1 MLVYQRVL
9 KILGFQYY
17 LHHVLILRS
26 ASRCWWIFG
35 NNSMAIP
42 CHSYHAGSFRKAM
55 PLPFSETIQLAVDR
69 TMESARLLNEFMSH
83 MRGPGIPCILHFQH
97 AKTKPILK
105 AGLKTMGI
113 VGPCFSCA
121 KEHSGINSHG
131 RNQDFQH
138 WILSLF
144 SRCCA
149 IDPIRRRHDGRS
161 MLFFQPARS
170 ENDQNGTTIEVRI
183 KSPGCWFQPLAW
195 ILTLLS
201 GINCLVSIV

>member
-1 MLVYQRVL
+1 MPFLSCWKFPKSHASAIQWDNSACRWSNHGISKTSEWV
-9 KILGFQYY
+9 
-17 LHHVLILRS
+17 HVTYART
-26 ASRCWWIFG
+26 WNTMHFT
-35 NNSMAIP
+35 
-42 CHSYHAGSFRKAM
+42 
-55 PLPFSETIQLAVDR
+55 LPACQNETY
-69 TMESARLLNEFMSH
+69 TESWS
-83 MRGPGIPCILHFQH
+83 Q
-97 AKTKPILK
+97 
-105 AGLKTMGI
+105 TMGI